1 MLGEDELA
9 RRRSRGRGYLVVA
22 ICSTALS
29 ERVHGVQGF
38 QQARRARCFQK
49 MTFHVLRLHI
59 RSLDEIENFFKK
71 ISTGLLA
78 RLIISKS
85 RGTIFVT

>member
-1 MLGEDELA
+1 MWPSA
-9 RRRSRGRGYLVVA
+9 AQHYQ
-22 ICSTALS
+22 S
-29 ERVHGVQGF
+29 ECMECMGF

-49 MTFHVLRLHI
+49 MTFHVLRLPD

-71 ISTGLLA
+71 FSTGLLA